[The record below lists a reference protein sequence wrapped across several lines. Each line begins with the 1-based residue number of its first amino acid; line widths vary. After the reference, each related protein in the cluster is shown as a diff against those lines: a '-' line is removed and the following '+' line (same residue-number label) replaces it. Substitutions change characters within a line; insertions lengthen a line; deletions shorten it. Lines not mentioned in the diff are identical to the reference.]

1 MSINQVVLILRTKNY
16 VTNLSKP
23 VKIFRKVSKA
33 SYAEDVS
40 LYAAVLALM
49 PSVSNHMC
57 AGS

>member
-1 MSINQVVLILRTKNY
+1 MSINQVVLILRTKHY

-23 VKIFRKVSKA
+23 VKIFRKVSKGSA

-49 PSVSNHMC
+49 L
-57 AGS
+57 